1 MQSSFADLGLAP
13 AVVAAL
19 AERGVTSPF
28 PIQAATVP
36 AALQGRDVSASAP
49 TGSGKT
55 LAFALPLLASLGR
68 TQSRRPRALVL
79 APTRELAEQI
89 GREMKPLAAVHGHR
103 VVTVYG
109 GTSISAQRRALER
122 GVDVVVGCPGR
133 LLDLIDRRMLDLAGV
148 TFAVIDEADRM
159 CDMGFLPVVRKLLDM
174 TAASR
179 QMLLFSATLDGDVGA
194 LVRNYQHD
202 PLHVDVG
209 HDDGRASQADHRFD
223 RVERPERVGRLTEL
237 VRGAGP
243 TIVFCRTRH
252 GVDRLT
258 KVLGRHGIGAVAIHG
273 GHAQNRRDRALHD
286 FTRGHARVLVATDVA
301 ARGIHVDGVEQVVHF
316 DVAPDTKTYLHRS
329 GRTARAGAA
338 GRVVSFVGG
347 EDVADVATLR
357 RALGMEDHSRPA
369 TTGTRSRSRARS
381 GAARRRRPATGAA

>member
-28 PIQAATVP
+28 PIQSATVP

-68 TQSRRPRALVL
+68 SQSSGRPRALAL
-79 APTRELAEQI
+79 APPRELAEQI
-89 GREMKPLAAVHGHR
+89 GREMKPLAALHRHR
-103 VVTVYG
+103 VLTHDG
-109 GTSISAQRRALER
+109 GTSISGQRRALER

-133 LLDLIDRRMLDLAGV
+133 LLDLIDRRMLDLSGV

-159 CDMGFLPVVRKLLDM
+159 CDMGFLPAVRKLLDM

-194 LVRNYQHD
+194 IVRNYQHD

-223 RVERPERVGRLTEL
+223 RVERTERVGRLAEI

-286 FTRGHARVLVATDVA
+286 FTRGQAHVLVATDVA

-369 TTGTRSRSRARS
+369 VSRSRARS
-381 GAARRRRPATGAA
+381 GAPRRRRRPTTGAA

>member
-19 AERGVTSPF
+19 AERGVSSPI
-28 PIQAATVP
+28 PIQSATVP

-68 TQSRRPRALVL
+68 SQSSGRPRALVL

-89 GREMKPLAAVHGHR
+89 GREMKPLAALHRHR
-103 VVTVYG
+103 VITVYG
-109 GTSISAQRRALER
+109 GTSISGQRRALER

-133 LLDLIDRRMLDLAGV
+133 LLDLIDRRMLDLSGV

-159 CDMGFLPVVRKLLDM
+159 CDMGFLPAVRKLLDM

-194 LVRNYQHD
+194 IVRNYQHD
-202 PLHVDVG
+202 PLRVDVG

-223 RVERPERVGRLTEL
+223 RVERPDRVGRLAEI

-258 KVLGRHGIGAVAIHG
+258 KVLGKHGIGAVAIHG

-286 FTRGHARVLVATDVA
+286 FTRGNANVLVATDVA

-338 GRVVSFVGG
+338 GKVVSFVGG

-357 RALGMEDHSRPA
+357 RALGMEDQSRPA
-369 TTGTRSRSRARS
+369 VSRTRTRS
-381 GAARRRRPATGAA
+381 GAPRRRRRPATGAA